1 MEKKW
6 LAGCFFG
13 CRTGLT
19 PRSAMLHHPIEKS
32 SFKSNVTTMLLTLA
46 PFVPENFLP
55 FRLELPVEGRIP
67 EQITC
72 IA

>member
-1 MEKKW
+1 
-6 LAGCFFG
+6 
-13 CRTGLT
+13 
-19 PRSAMLHHPIEKS
+19 MLHHPIEKS

>member
-1 MEKKW
+1 
-6 LAGCFFG
+6 
-13 CRTGLT
+13 
-19 PRSAMLHHPIEKS
+19 MLRHPIEKCL
-32 SFKSNVTTMLLTLA
+32 FKSNVTTMLLTFA
-46 PFVPENFLP
+46 PFVTENFLP